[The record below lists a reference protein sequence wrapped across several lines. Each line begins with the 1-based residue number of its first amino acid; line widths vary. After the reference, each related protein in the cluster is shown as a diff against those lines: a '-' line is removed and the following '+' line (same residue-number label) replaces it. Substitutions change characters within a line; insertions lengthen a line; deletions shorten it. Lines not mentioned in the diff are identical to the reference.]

1 MKEHNFID
9 VKRPR
14 LKADFPNALMET
26 LMSAKKN
33 DLVVYYKGT
42 SGRCDGDTLHAASS
56 IPGRLGALVQKAL
69 APVSDDKR
77 EWAYCIQRA

>member
-1 MKEHNFID
+1 MKEHTFIY

-14 LKADFPNALMET
+14 LKSGFPNALLET
-26 LMSAKKN
+26 LLAAKKN

-69 APVSDDKR
+69 APVSAGKR
-77 EWAYCIQRA
+77 KWAYCIQRA